1 MTAVNGI
8 FMVDPTDITPD
19 GDHNGVV
26 DLRGGSQKSVKS
38 RRSIG
43 VISIFTDP
51 SAAKEMAG
59 DTEVTYEYETTTEE
73 RMRRVNSTTSWN
85 AKTSTDE
92 SNSVEFVTSMN
103 GAGPNTGESSPVNGD
118 QRAFEGDATSG
129 SNSLSRKATDVKKV
143 GSFQMKSSYSDNSP
157 ARTPSSS
164 AKNDDVFRAALENS
178 LARRVKRPEGD
189 SPMSAATTDAGTSFG
204 VRHKDVDTGEESQ
217 ENGTEENNN
226 VVEASSLSTT
236 HDFEKEMN
244 EALKDMD
251 DVVRGNYT
259 ESESNKSLD
268 TEGTPGIYR
277 SRESVVRDVSR
288 SASSVGKDPEV
299 ASARSSKRES
309 ATSEM
314 SGSYDLSATNGDDV
328 IAAENAMASLKAE
341 SASGKSVDDAVT
353 PVIYRSGESINR
365 DVSRGGSTVGRDA
378 EAASASSSK
387 RASTTSNVSVSGS
400 YDINVP
406 SDDNV
411 ATPVETRS
419 ESGRSDSASANRLSI
434 QDVVQSLMADATA
447 QETGSVKSRDGDV
460 TPVIY
465 RSRENI
471 NRDVSRPTSSVRPET
486 EPASGVSSKRASTTS
501 ANREPGAYH
510 MNAPSGDNIGRLD
523 LMRTDS
529 NRSSSVG
536 VNRSSAQDIVQSL
549 MTGAHDVGSL
559 KSGDGDVTPVIYR
572 SRENINRDVSRGGST
587 VGRDAEAANASS
599 SKRASTTS
607 NVSVSGSY
615 DINVPSDDNV
625 ATPVETRSESGRSDS
640 ASANRLSVQDVVQS
654 LMADATAQETGSVK
668 SRDGDVTPVIY
679 RSRESI
685 NRDVSRPTS
694 SVRPETEPASGVS
707 SKRASTTSA
716 NREPGAYHMNA
727 PSGDNIGRLD
737 LMRTDSNRSSSV
749 GVNRSS
755 AQDIV
760 QSLITGAHD
769 VGSLKSGDGDVT
781 PVIYRSRENI
791 NRDVSRN
798 ASSVGKAPELAS
810 GTSSRRGSTASVNRQ
825 PGSFRM
831 NGGDDRPQSVART
844 NSNRSSVRSL
854 HRSSGDGVV
863 MDFMTDTRAHAET
876 GSVKSRDGDVTP
888 VIYRSKESVNR
899 DVSRS
904 SMSSVGTEPEAGS
917 GISSKRTSRT
927 SGPGSFRM
935 NAPSGDSIR
944 RLALTRNDSNRSGS
958 GSGSVGVNRSSAQDI
973 VQNLM
978 TDATDQTTYA
988 GSGFAKSVDGD
999 VTPVVYRSRE
1009 SSIRSLTRP
1018 VSSADRGPE
1027 PSSGKSSKRSSA
1039 MSTNTKTA
1047 SHDMAAPSGGDDRPR
1062 SVVRSDSS
1070 VSSTTGANRASAE
1083 DIVPN
1088 FMTDVKAQAS
1098 DAGSWSVKS
1107 QKGSVTPDVYRSSE
1121 DVTHDFNGSASSL
1134 RGAPEAG
1141 SQISSKRSSITS
1153 FNRQPGS
1160 FRMNATS
1167 GDNVGR
1173 IALLRNDSS
1182 RSGSVDANR
1191 SSGSM
1196 RSGGRDVTENTSRSS
1211 ESINRAE
1218 NEAGSGRSSK
1228 RTSAISVNMEPG
1240 LLSMNA
1246 TSGDSTGRLSVTRSD
1261 SNHSGSVSRSSAQNV
1276 AHEQSTADTQSSRG
1290 SHNGSMTGIN
1300 IAVTSSTDS
1309 THVASADGNVSATIS
1324 SAAEWDAHLSQTSEA
1339 AKRDGI
1345 SVNVAAL
1352 QPQSPASREMT
1363 AQALPVATVS
1373 PTPKPL
1379 KQPGQFRTNIAVA
1392 YRDITTGRR
1401 GGSEQP
1407 TTDTISRSEAS
1418 ADGRSLDGPRS
1429 AAKQMALTTESTR
1442 ALDAQSISGETQS
1455 TGASP
1460 PAVRRPTTL
1469 SLSRTDSR
1477 TSDVSGRRTG
1487 DTGEAMVVSPTAL
1500 QDDEFKA
1507 KLSSLMGGLTPLS
1520 PGSTAA
1526 SQASSLDRRKRA
1538 RTEPDAEF
1546 TPAEDAAKSYSTVPR
1561 DHAAQKPVAWTSPTS
1576 PVHEVRD
1583 LVREGTVGTLV
1594 KDVFKNMQLTGGCM
1608 DSSSMQRREK
1618 ALTSPGMT
1626 PTTSAGFR
1634 FPIEGIDTPSAEPVS
1649 FDPDPPRKEKVEEH
1663 ADDVKARPVSAE
1675 IVRQDMERRGFR
1687 PIIDMKMAGEIKKKA
1702 LDLTSRKPHEAV
1714 ETQVAEQ
1721 KQLQDTATDGE
1732 SDLLRQTRES
1742 LHKQVLQVGL
1752 NRTSDSTEASEDT
1765 GHGVVLRKT
1774 QRDSTGDATS
1784 ARLSGTSQIRP
1795 ESTAF
1800 SIVSAES
1807 GRDVTME
1814 ETIVTIDAT
1823 KDQKSSL
1830 HQQLLEFH
1838 AKKAALSSGSVS
1850 EDTTSVREVSHTE
1863 QGTHDG
1869 DSDSPEP
1876 ERNIATEDNAV
1887 ESAPVYGGSG
1897 VYAADKRREQTTKD
1911 TFASATEKVSL
1922 RAAIASSKM
1931 PSRSSTTGPE
1941 QKHQDTYQE
1950 YRAEST
1956 DDVDATV
1963 VASQERVPDL
1973 QTAKEDE
1980 PTIHSHSYYI
1990 ETVLGDRPDDTHD
2003 KITEQRYSDQTRAV
2017 VTTVQSSEQT
2027 TEVNHRSSTGY
2038 DLSVRQIEVTASDGH
2053 DDGHDSAGVDALL
2066 SKLDGVDS
2074 DSASTLSDSHS
2085 SVTVIERRQT
2095 EDNVRRTDFSHTA
2108 VRDSTDQAVIDT
2120 ILASGVLLSNEPPQ
2134 FSGAYPD
2141 GGRHL
2146 ANDVYTNNDYW
2157 ASDDSPRETTHTGSE
2172 RRPYASGL
2180 IVRVRDDPRS
2190 QSTSYTTGH
2199 TPRRWADSQ
2208 LSTPRR
2214 STGSSSDDESAA
2226 WSAVRVRYTR
2236 PHTRPQP
2243 PPPPQQ
2249 QQRSR
2254 GSCVTTTRTG
2264 RDLAPQAVR
2273 AQLLKPLTVEVNMDA
2288 RRPGDLSSSLYTLDT
2303 PTARRT
2309 HTSERRPAGGYK
2321 TVITHRGDGGWRSS
2335 QQQREYGDDYNGYY
2349 YECEHLPTRQPTAVV
2364 VATPDMRDAA
2374 RTSSSSSTTRY
2385 LRVEESHTGRI
2396 PVRRHSARGRPTVT
2410 QVRLDGPSD
2419 FETHSAY
2426 SEWKPTSGKYSVHR
2440 AMQDRIISTQHPD
2453 LRYRDQTSYTLNQSG
2468 SLGDLQ
2474 DIGIDPEL
2482 RDADKR
2488 GDNYHITLNLKSTGT
2503 PSRPGSRLSRYV
2515 DETQIH
2521 DSSFGYVNEPATL
2534 YGGDVVDAI
2543 PVQYLDGGQAV
2554 REERIYAVQH
2564 VSPRPQYNGGYSVTR
2579 IHADGLSP
2587 PPPLVSAGSSSTSSR
2602 QFEQHSSHYA
2612 NGAGPK
2618 SNFSMQIN
2626 QTMTM
2631 GYKPTDPQPPTS
2643 PSYYVKSVTETQ
2655 RDRVVMNG
2663 TPRRAEDDLEQ
2674 YLSPVEDY
2682 SYAQHTS
2689 ENIPQVVR
2697 GNILI
2702 KNSIDTTGAPRVIDV
2717 VEADE
2722 TDEVMVEDNVN
2733 PFHGHYFQSR
2743 ENPMYSSDQDLSRL
2757 HRETTTT
2764 VYNQQRPARHLT
2776 NLFNNNTKTT
2786 TTTTTTKKR
2795 RGIPRET
2802 GHDGFDTE
2810 IKVTKGKR
2818 SFVSLCVRLMLTFGI
2833 LR

>member
-1 MTAVNGI
+1 MTTVNGI

-19 GDHNGVV
+19 GDHDHSGVV

-51 SAAKEMAG
+51 NAAKEMAG

-73 RMRRVNSTTSWN
+73 RMRRVNSTTSSN
-85 AKTSTDE
+85 AKTSMDE

-118 QRAFEGDATSG
+118 QRAPEGDATSR
-129 SNSLSRKATDVKKV
+129 SNSLSRKATDVRKV

-178 LARRVKRPEGD
+178 LARRVKRPEVD
-189 SPMSAATTDAGTSFG
+189 SPLSAATTDAGTSTG
-204 VRHKDVDTGEESQ
+204 VRRKDVDTGEESR
-217 ENGTEENNN
+217 ENGAEENNN
-226 VVEASSLSTT
+226 LVESSSLSTT

-288 SASSVGKDPEV
+288 SASSVGKEPEV

-309 ATSEM
+309 TTSEM
-314 SGSYDLSATNGDDV
+314 SGSYDISATTGDDV

-341 SASGKSVDDAVT
+341 SASVKSVDDEVT

-365 DVSRGGSTVGRDA
+365 DVSRGGSTVGGDA
-378 EAASASSSK
+378 EAASALSSK
-387 RASTTSNVSVSGS
+387 RTSTTSNVSLSGS

-419 ESGRSDSASANRLSI
+419 ESGRSDSASANRLSA
-434 QDVVQSLMADATA
+434 QDIVQSLMADATA
-447 QETGSVKSRDGDV
+447 QETGSVKSCDGDV

-465 RSRENI
+465 RSRESI
-471 NRDVSRPTSSVRPET
+471 NRDVSRPTFSDNPET

-501 ANREPGAYH
+501 ADREPGAYH
-510 MNAPSGDNIGRLD
+510 MNTPSGDNIGRLD
-523 LMRTDS
+523 LMRRDS

-549 MTGAHDVGSL
+549 VTDVHDVGSL

-572 SRENINRDVSRGGST
+572 SRENINRDVSRPT
-587 VGRDAEAANASS
+587 F
-599 SKRASTTS
+599 
-607 NVSVSGSY
+607 SV
-615 DINVPSDDNV
+615 N
-625 ATPVETRSESGRSDS
+625 
-640 ASANRLSVQDVVQS
+640 
-654 LMADATAQETGSVK
+654 
-668 SRDGDVTPVIY
+668 
-679 RSRESI
+679 
-685 NRDVSRPTS
+685 
-694 SVRPETEPASGVS
+694 PETEPASGVS

-716 NREPGAYHMNA
+716 DREPGAYHINT

-737 LMRTDSNRSSSV
+737 LMRRDSNRSSSV

-760 QSLITGAHD
+760 QSLVTDAHD

-810 GTSSRRGSTASVNRQ
+810 GTSSRRGSTSSVNRQ

-831 NGGDDRPQSVART
+831 NGGDDRPQSVVRT

-854 HRSSGDGVV
+854 NRSSADGVV
-863 MDFMTDTRAHAET
+863 MEFMTDTRADAESS
-876 GSVKSRDGDVTP
+876 SVKSRNGDVTP

-904 SMSSVGTEPEAGS
+904 SMSSVGTEPETGS
-917 GISSKRTSRT
+917 GVSSKRTSRT

-935 NAPSGDSIR
+935 NAPSGDSLR
-944 RLALTRNDSNRSGS
+944 KMALMRNDSNRSR
-958 GSGSVGVNRSSAQDI
+958 SGSVGVNRSSAQDI

-978 TDATDQTTYA
+978 TDVTDQTTYA

-1018 VSSADRGPE
+1018 VSSVDRGPE

-1039 MSTNTKTA
+1039 MSANSETGSNNMT
-1047 SHDMAAPSGGDDRPR
+1047 APSGDDDRPR
-1062 SVVRSDSS
+1062 SLGRSDSS
-1070 VSSTTGANRASAE
+1070 VSSTAGANRSSVE
-1083 DIVPN
+1083 DVVQN

-1098 DAGSWSVKS
+1098 DAESWSVKS
-1107 QKGSVTPDVYRSSE
+1107 QKGSITPDVNRSSE
-1121 DVTHDFNGSASSL
+1121 NVTHDINGSASSL
-1134 RGAPEAG
+1134 NGAPEAG
-1141 SQISSKRSSITS
+1141 SRISSKRSSITS

-1173 IALLRNDSS
+1173 NALLRNDSS
-1182 RSGSVDANR
+1182 RSGSVEANR

-1196 RSGGRDVTENTSRSS
+1196 ISGARDVTENISRSS
-1211 ESINRAE
+1211 ESIYRAE
-1218 NEAGSGRSSK
+1218 NETGSGRSSK
-1228 RTSAISVNMEPG
+1228 RTSAISLNREPG
-1240 LLSMNA
+1240 LFSMNA
-1246 TSGDSTGRLSVTRSD
+1246 TSGDSTGSLSVTRSD
-1261 SNHSGSVSRSSAQNV
+1261 SNRSGSVSRSSAQNV
-1276 AHEQSTADTQSSRG
+1276 AHEQSTAETQSSRG
-1290 SHNGSMTGIN
+1290 SHGGSMTGIN
-1300 IAVTSSTDS
+1300 TAVTSSTDS

-1324 SAAEWDAHLSQTSEA
+1324 SATDSGAHLSQTSEA
-1339 AKRDGI
+1339 ARRDGI

-1352 QPQSPASREMT
+1352 QPQSHASREMT

-1373 PTPKPL
+1373 PSPKPL
-1379 KQPGQFRTNIAVA
+1379 KQNRRPGQFRTNIAVA

-1401 GGSEQP
+1401 GGGEQP
-1407 TTDTISRSEAS
+1407 TTDTISRTGAS
-1418 ADGRSLDGPRS
+1418 GDGRSLGGPRS
-1429 AAKQMALTTESTR
+1429 AKQMALTTQSTR
-1442 ALDAQSISGETQS
+1442 ALDAESITGETQS
-1455 TGASP
+1455 TGSSP
-1460 PAVRRPTTL
+1460 PAVQRPMTL

-1477 TSDVSGRRTG
+1477 SSDVSGRRTG

-1500 QDDEFKA
+1500 QNDEFKA

-1520 PGSTAA
+1520 PSSTAA

-1538 RTEPDAEF
+1538 RTELDAEF
-1546 TPAEDAAKSYSTVPR
+1546 TPAEDSAKSYSTVPR
-1561 DHAAQKPVAWTSPTS
+1561 DKAAQKPLAWTSPTS

-1608 DSSSMQRREK
+1608 DSSSMKRREK
-1618 ALTSPGMT
+1618 TPTSPGTT
-1626 PTTSAGFR
+1626 PTSAGFR

-1649 FDPDPPRKEKVEEH
+1649 FNPDPPREEKVEEY
-1663 ADDVKARPVSAE
+1663 ADDVKARPLSTE

-1721 KQLQDTATDGE
+1721 RQLQDTATDGE

-1752 NRTSDSTEASEDT
+1752 NRTSGSTEGAEDP

-1784 ARLSGTSQIRP
+1784 ARLSGSSQIRP

-1814 ETIVTIDAT
+1814 DTIVAEDAT
-1823 KDQKSSL
+1823 KDHKSSL

-1838 AKKAALSSGSVS
+1838 AKKTALSSGSVS
-1850 EDTTSVREVSHTE
+1850 EDTTSVRQVSDTE

-1887 ESAPVYGGSG
+1887 EPAPVYDSSG

-1911 TFASATEKVSL
+1911 TFSSSTEKVSL
-1922 RAAIASSKM
+1922 RAAIASTKM
-1931 PSRSSTTGPE
+1931 SSRSSTTGPE
-1941 QKHQDTYQE
+1941 QKQQDTYQE

-1990 ETVLGDRPDDTHD
+1990 ETVLGDRPDDAHD
-2003 KITEQRYSDQTRAV
+2003 KVTEQRYSDQTRAV

-2027 TEVNHRSSTGY
+2027 TEVNHRSSAGY
-2038 DLSVRQIEVTASDGH
+2038 DLSFRQIEVTASDGH
-2053 DDGHDSAGVDALL
+2053 DNTGVDALL
-2066 SKLDGVDS
+2066 SKLDGVNS

-2085 SVTVIERRQT
+2085 SVTVIEKQQT
-2095 EDNVRRTDFSHTA
+2095 EDTVKRTDFSHTA

-2157 ASDDSPRETTHTGSE
+2157 ASDDSPRENTHTGSE
-2172 RRPYASGL
+2172 RRPYAGGL

-2190 QSTSYTTGH
+2190 QSTSYTEH

-2214 STGSSSDDESAA
+2214 STGSSSDGESAA

-2236 PHTRPQP
+2236 PHTRPQ
-2243 PPPPQQ
+2243 PPQQ

-2288 RRPGDLSSSLYTLDT
+2288 RRAGDLSSSLYTLDT

-2309 HTSERRPAGGYK
+2309 HTTERRPAGGYK
-2321 TVITHRGDGGWRSS
+2321 TVITQRGDGGWRSS
-2335 QQQREYGDDYNGYY
+2335 QQQRELADDYNGYY

-2364 VATPDMRDAA
+2364 VATPDMRDAT
-2374 RTSSSSSTTRY
+2374 RTSSSSSTTKTRY

-2396 PVRRHSARGRPTVT
+2396 PVRRHSARARPTVT

-2488 GDNYHITLNLKSTGT
+2488 GDNYHITLNLKSTAT
-2503 PSRPGSRLSRYV
+2503 PSRPGSRMSRYV
-2515 DETQIH
+2515 DETQMH

-2554 REERIYAVQH
+2554 TREERIYAVQH

-2579 IHADGLSP
+2579 IHSDGISP

-2602 QFEQHSSHYA
+2602 QFEQHTSHYA
-2612 NGAGPK
+2612 NRGGGEPK

-2643 PSYYVKSVTETQ
+2643 PSYHVKSVTETH

-2722 TDEVMVEDNVN
+2722 SDEVMVEDNVN

-2776 NLFNNNTKTT
+2776 SLFNNNSKTT

-2795 RGIPRET
+2795 RGVPRET

-2810 IKVTKGKR
+2810 IKVTKGKQ
-2818 SFVSLCVRLMLTFGI
+2818 SVVCLCVRLMLMFGI
-2833 LR
+2833 LC